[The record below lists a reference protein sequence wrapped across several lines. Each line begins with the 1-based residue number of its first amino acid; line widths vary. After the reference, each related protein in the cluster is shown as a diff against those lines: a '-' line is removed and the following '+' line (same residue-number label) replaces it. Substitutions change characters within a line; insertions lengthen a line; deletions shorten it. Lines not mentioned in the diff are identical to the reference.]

1 MEHHAITTVEMWND
15 KTNNN
20 FNNVKILNAI
30 FVVCRVVKVLT
41 KVHVLYEVLLTSH
54 KMYYCQ
60 SFYTQIKQKIALNS
74 LIEYGNCLNE
84 MMI

>member
-41 KVHVLYEVLLTSH
+41 KVHVLYEVLLHFT
-54 KMYYCQ
+54 
-60 SFYTQIKQKIALNS
+60 
-74 LIEYGNCLNE
+74 
-84 MMI
+84 

>member
-1 MEHHAITTVEMWND
+1 MKCTTLQPHPILGPILEHILEHHAITTVEMWND

-41 KVHVLYEVLLTSH
+41 KVHVLYEVLLHFT
-54 KMYYCQ
+54 
-60 SFYTQIKQKIALNS
+60 
-74 LIEYGNCLNE
+74 
-84 MMI
+84 